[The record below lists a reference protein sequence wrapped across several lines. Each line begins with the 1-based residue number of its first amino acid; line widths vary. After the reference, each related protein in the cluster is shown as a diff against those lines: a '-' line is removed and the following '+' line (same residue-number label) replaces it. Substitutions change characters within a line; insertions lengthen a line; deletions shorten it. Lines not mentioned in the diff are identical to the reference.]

1 MGVAPRPVWGWPNV
15 TPNRGATPN
24 HLHGPWGWPRAKMGV
39 AETTPKSLS
48 HPRLA
53 WASPKAGL
61 VTEKKKNVRVWPR
74 PRAKKKGKNKKLLG
88 FSHPLDQ
95 NGLYFFFFFFNIYL
109 KKIIIF

>member
-61 VTEKKKNVRVWPR
+61 VTEKKK
-74 PRAKKKGKNKKLLG
+74 KMLG
-88 FSHPLDQ
+88 FGPGQ
-95 NGLYFFFFFFNIYL
+95 ET
-109 KKIIIF
+109 KRKEKIKNC